1 MTKKLVILVAL
12 TVALSAAAL
21 MIGGPAPSADA
32 AGSLAAAP
40 ACPNP
45 GYYTGSSNSG
55 NFQDALDGAIAAA
68 SACTGCCDF
77 LVTWDFVS
85 ADGREGG
92 FAGFNEANVTI
103 KASW

>member
-1 MTKKLVILVAL
+1 MTKKLLLLVGL
-12 TVALSAAAL
+12 TVALSAAVLLISAPTPTAEA
-21 MIGGPAPSADA
+21 GGGLSA
-32 AGSLAAAP
+32 S

-45 GYYTGSSNSG
+45 GYYEGTSTSGSWQG
-55 NFQDALDGAIAAA
+55 ALDDAIAAA
-68 SACTGCCDF
+68 ETCAGCCDM

-92 FAGFNEANVTI
+92 FVGHNEVNVTI